1 MSEEQS
7 CGNGR
12 FIRDPRGVWRYGEDG
27 QPVSGAQDMTLTNF
41 FNFPV
46 EQRPAGAVVLVS
58 RGIALENESLAF
70 CLEHDPGPGTTTIPV
85 PLEVWQRHD
94 RVIGIWAPELK
105 DEGGIR
111 GMKFDELSHFR
122 ESEWE
127 SPVAPTKPHD
137 IRNMAASLKRNLR
150 RKGWAPQELE
160 GFTAYWE
167 PWRENPREAGP
178 RYLPDAD

>member
-1 MSEEQS
+1 MEQS
-7 CGNGR
+7 CGSGR
-12 FIRDPRGVWRYGEDG
+12 YYRDHRGVWRYGENG

-46 EQRPAGAVVLVS
+46 EHRPDGATVLIA
-58 RGIALENESLAF
+58 RGMALENESLAF
-70 CLEHDPGPGTTTIPV
+70 CLDHDTGSGATIRV
-85 PLEVWQRHD
+85 PLEIWTRHD
-94 RVIGIWAPELK
+94 RVIGIWAPELRE
-105 DEGGIR
+105 EGGIR
-111 GMKFDELSHFR
+111 GMKFDDSVTPR
-122 ESEWE
+122 ASEWE

-137 IRNMAASLKRNLR
+137 IRHMAETLKRNLR

-167 PWRENPREAGP
+167 PWREDPREAGP